1 MIYNHDVR
9 APNHLMFVLRDHTQD
24 VCGLCWSPDGKLLAS
39 GGNDNIV
46 NIWSPLTVGRK
57 PIHSLRDHSGAIKVS
72 TSPQGGGR
80 NLLCA
85 A

>member
-1 MIYNHDVR
+1 
-9 APNHLMFVLRDHTQD
+9 MFVLRDHTQD

-72 TSPQGGGR
+72 TSPQGGVEICCVLR
-80 NLLCA
+80 RQC
-85 A
+85 